1 MSRHDSL
8 KYTPR
13 AVALHWLLALLILCL
28 MMVGFTMTDLPKGP
42 DSPRGM
48 VYNWHKTFGMIAG
61 LLILYRYWWRSENP
75 PPILPPEVPQWE
87 VRLANVSHRLLY
99 ACMFTMPISGYL
111 SSNFHPKQY
120 GTKLF
125 DIEDLKLEA
134 WGGANEPLYQLL
146 NTTHSVAGYVLATL
160 ITLHILAAFKHMFS
174 DSGVFRRMMP

>member
-13 AVALHWLLALLILCL
+13 AIALHWLLALLILCL
-28 MMVGFTMTDLPKGP
+28 MAVGFTMTDLPKGP

-61 LLILYRYWWRSENP
+61 LLILYRYWWRSKNP

-99 ACMFTMPISGYL
+99 ACMFIMPVSGYL
-111 SSNFHPKQY
+111 GSNFHPKGY
-120 GTKLF
+120 GVKLF
-125 DIEDLKLEA
+125 NSDALHLEA
-134 WGGANEPLYQLL
+134 WGWPSEELYAIFSG
-146 NTTHSVAGYVLATL
+146 THEAAAAVFAAL
-160 ITLHILAAFKHMFS
+160 IGLHIVAAMKHLLSGS
-174 DSGVFRRMMP
+174 DVFRRMMP